1 MKKIFSILSLFF
13 CVSIS
18 LMAVPAYSGLL
29 TRTQPDGTTI
39 NYYLHGDEYFNF
51 YSSED
56 GYLIVLNE
64 NGVFEYA
71 EFNEQNQIIPVGIK
85 VSDISKR
92 NNKEKKLP
100 FYATKGSA
108 GYDFYSPVDTI
119 IQPNEM
125 VMIWTDV
132 KASMYYDNA
141 LIIIPRSSMGKHP
154 IMISNT
160 VGLIDS
166 DYYGNESTDGNIG
179 FRLFNL
185 GNTPYEI
192 KVGDRIGQGM
202 FVKYGTTVDD
212 KTIATL
218 QGGFGSTN

>member
-1 MKKIFSILSLFF
+1 MRYFEVVREEFRKNPDVEIQL
-13 CVSIS
+13 
-18 LMAVPAYSGLL
+18 P
-29 TRTQPDGTTI
+29 TRG
-39 NYYLHGDEYFNF
+39 
-51 YSSED
+51 S
-56 GYLIVLNE
+56 
-64 NGVFEYA
+64 
-71 EFNEQNQIIPVGIK
+71 
-85 VSDISKR
+85 R
-92 NNKEKKLP
+92 N
-100 FYATKGSA
+100 SA
-108 GYDFYSPVDTI
+108 GYDFYSPVDAV

-185 GNTPYEI
+185 GATPYEI
-192 KVGDRIGQGM
+192 KTGDRIGQGI
-202 FVKYGTTVDD
+202 FIKYGTVKDD
-212 KTIATL
+212 NTTTERK
-218 QGGFGSTN
+218 GGFGSTN

>member
-1 MKKIFSILSLFF
+1 MRYFEVVREEFRKNPDVEIQL
-13 CVSIS
+13 
-18 LMAVPAYSGLL
+18 P
-29 TRTQPDGTTI
+29 TRG
-39 NYYLHGDEYFNF
+39 
-51 YSSED
+51 S
-56 GYLIVLNE
+56 
-64 NGVFEYA
+64 
-71 EFNEQNQIIPVGIK
+71 
-85 VSDISKR
+85 R
-92 NNKEKKLP
+92 N
-100 FYATKGSA
+100 SA
-108 GYDFYSPVDTI
+108 GYDFYSPVDAV

-185 GNTPYEI
+185 GATPYEI
-192 KVGDRIGQGM
+192 KAGDRIGQGI
-202 FVKYGTTVDD
+202 FIKFGTVKDDNVTTER
-212 KTIATL
+212 K
-218 QGGFGSTN
+218 GGFGSTN